1 LDAVDAVVS
10 REGVLDFKTEECK
23 STRKH
28 NGEQRKTKT
37 AVPLGELDL
46 IFAMYREL
54 TREFLQQKVCLLH
67 AGVRACRASYGFSPI
82 DGTEWIYR
90 KLSSPLFSTQ

>member
-1 LDAVDAVVS
+1 MDAVDAVVS
-10 REGVLDFKTEECK
+10 REGMLDFKTEECK

-46 IFAMYREL
+46 IFATYREL
-54 TREFLQQKVCLLH
+54 TREFLHKKVCLLH
-67 AGVRACRASYGFSPI
+67 AGVQAGRVSYGFSPI
-82 DGTEWIYR
+82 DGTKWTHH

>member
-1 LDAVDAVVS
+1 
-10 REGVLDFKTEECK
+10 
-23 STRKH
+23 
-28 NGEQRKTKT
+28 
-37 AVPLGELDL
+37 L
-46 IFAMYREL
+46 IFGMYGEL

-67 AGVRACRASYGFSPI
+67 AGVQACRASYGFSPI